1 MIVIALGWKELVGK
15 GTPKVLYV
23 GADTDEAFRAINS
36 AGKNK
41 AIVAGDIYRGIED
54 RVIRRVVFD
63 APVKAL
69 VPE

>member
-1 MIVIALGWKELVGK
+1 MTVIALGWKELG
-15 GTPKVLYV
+15 GRGIPKVLYV
-23 GADTDEAFRAINS
+23 GTDVDQANQAITL

-41 AIVAGDIYRGIED
+41 AIAAGEILRGIED

-63 APVKAL
+63 APVRAL